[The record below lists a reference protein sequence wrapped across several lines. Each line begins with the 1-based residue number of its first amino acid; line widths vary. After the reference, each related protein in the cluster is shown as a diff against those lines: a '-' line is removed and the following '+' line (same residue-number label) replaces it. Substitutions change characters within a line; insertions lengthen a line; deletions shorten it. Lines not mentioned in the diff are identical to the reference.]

1 MAELQGMPV
10 GRHLEAIVAECRAQN
25 SICGYP
31 ARKMFRG
38 FPGFDFAVDFHGR
51 RPATPLGPASGPH
64 TQMAQ
69 NIVLAF
75 LGGSR
80 IIELKTV
87 QIRDQLR
94 IPRPCIDV
102 RNVGYNI
109 EWSQELRLHE
119 SYQEYVN
126 AWVLLKL
133 IEKLELLGVPAGD
146 PFYATV
152 FDLSVGYDL
161 QGISSPPM
169 QRWLAGMQNAEAAI
183 AAALATL
190 PPAFR
195 HLRHTAIPPKL
206 SDSVTL
212 STFHGC
218 PREEIESIVQHL
230 ISVYGFHVI
239 VKMNPTLL
247 GYETVRHVLHEVLG
261 YTEIQLDPHA
271 FEKDLQF
278 DEAVAMMQRL
288 EAFAAR
294 YGCHVGAKFTNTLV
308 VKNHERIFEDEFIYL
323 SGPPLHVL
331 AMQAMQR
338 FRQAMGAGFHLSF
351 SAGIN
356 KQNFAAAVACNLR
369 PVSTCTD
376 LLKTGGYTRL
386 FDYLKNLQQAMAETG
401 SHTIAEFILASAG
414 GAAASVEAAGEIN
427 TSRIVPA
434 LVHDPQYHARLNR
447 KAPPKINSHLSLF
460 DCITCN
466 KCLPVCP
473 NAANFSLPIGKK
485 SLPLINYRLDAGKLK
500 PMPAGEFVLAQAQQ
514 IANLADFCNDCG
526 NCDTYCP
533 ETGGP
538 FIEKPRFFFTQASFE
553 KSAQGNGFYF
563 AAPDTLRGRIAGQE
577 YQLTRVAAG
586 QKYLFRSQQIEMEL
600 DHNDQPLAF
609 TLVTGAALPDLV
621 DLRPYHILRTLLEGV
636 QGARQVYAA
645 LLLQSAGSQS
655 ADAVPPPISS
665 GFNVVPSS

>member
-10 GRHLEAIVAECRAQN
+10 GRHLEAIVAECRAQG
-25 SICGYP
+25 SMCGYP

-38 FPGFDFAVDFHGR
+38 FPGYDFAVDFHGR

-87 QIRDQLR
+87 QIRDQLQ

-109 EWSQELRLHE
+109 EWSQELRLEE

-183 AAALATL
+183 ATALATL
-190 PPAFR
+190 PPAFS
-195 HLRHTAIPPKL
+195 HLRHTAISPNL

-218 PREEIESIVQHL
+218 PREEIENIVQYL
-230 ISVYGFHVI
+230 ISVHGFHVI

-247 GYETVRHVLHEVLG
+247 GYETVHRVLHEELG

-288 EAFAAR
+288 QAFAGR
-294 YGCHVGAKFTNTLV
+294 HGRHVGAKFTNTLV
-308 VKNHERIFEDEFIYL
+308 VRNHERVFKDEFIYL

-338 FRQAMGAGFHLSF
+338 FRQAMGADFHLSF
-351 SAGIN
+351 SAGIT
-356 KQNFAAAVACNLR
+356 KQNFAHAVACGLR

-386 FDYLKNLQQAMAETG
+386 FDYLKNLKQAMAETG
-401 SHTIAEFILASAG
+401 SRTITEFILASAG
-414 GAAASVEAAGEIN
+414 GTAASVAAAAAAN
-427 TSRIVPA
+427 SSRLVPA
-434 LVHDPQYHARLNR
+434 LVHDPQYQAHMNR
-447 KAPPKINSHLSLF
+447 KTPPKINSHLALF

-485 SLPLINYRLDAGKLK
+485 SRPLINYRIDNGRLT

-533 ETGGP
+533 EAGGP

-553 KSAQGNGFYF
+553 KSAHGNGFCF
-563 AAPDTLRGRIAGQE
+563 AAPDTLRGRLAGEE
-577 YQLTRVAAG
+577 YQLTRAAAG
-586 QKYLFRSQQIEMEL
+586 QKYLFRSPQIEMEF
-600 DHNDQPLAF
+600 DPDDQPLAF
-609 TLVTGAALPDLV
+609 TLAAGAACPVLV
-621 DLRPYHILRTLLEGV
+621 DLKPYHILRTLLDGV
-636 QGARQVYAA
+636 RDARQVYAA
-645 LLLQSAGSQS
+645 ILLQPAGSPSAG
-655 ADAVPPPISS
+655 AVPPPISGDFNNVSS
-665 GFNVVPSS
+665 G

>member
-1 MAELQGMPV
+1 MAELHGIPV
-10 GRHLEAIVAECRAQN
+10 GRHLQAIVSEWRAN
-25 SICGYP
+25 NTICGYP

-38 FPGFDFAVDFHGR
+38 FPGFDFSVAFHGR
-51 RPATPLGPASGPH
+51 RAATPLGPASGPH
-64 TQMAQ
+64 TQLAQ
-69 NIVLAF
+69 NIVLSF
-75 LGGSR
+75 LGGGR

-87 QIRDQLR
+87 QIRDHLQ

-161 QGISSPPM
+161 AGISSPPM

-183 AAALATL
+183 AAALETL
-190 PPAFR
+190 PPALH
-195 HLRHTAIPPKL
+195 HLRHTAIAPNI
-206 SDSVTL
+206 SESVTL

-218 PREEIESIVQHL
+218 PRTEIENIVQHL
-230 ISVYGFHVI
+230 ISTHGFHVI

-247 GYETVRHVLHEVLG
+247 GYDTVRRVLHEELG

-278 DEAVAMMQRL
+278 EEAVAMMQRL
-288 EAFAAR
+288 AAFAGR
-294 YGCHVGAKFTNTLV
+294 HGRCVGAKFTNTLV
-308 VKNHERIFEDEFIYL
+308 VRNHERIFKDEFIYL
-323 SGPPLHVL
+323 SGAPLHVL

-338 FRQAMGAGFHLSF
+338 FREAMGPAFHLSF
-351 SAGIN
+351 SAGIT
-356 KQNFAAAVACNLR
+356 KQNFARAVACNLR

-401 SHTIAEFILASAG
+401 SHTIDEFILASAG
-414 GAAASVEAAGEIN
+414 GTAASVAVAGAIN
-427 TSRIVPA
+427 SGRIVA
-434 LVHDPQYHARLNR
+434 TLAHDPQYHAANHR
-447 KAPPKINSHLSLF
+447 KTPPKIDRHLALF

-473 NAANFSLPIGKK
+473 NAANFSLPIGEKTVEVT
-485 SLPLINYRLDAGKLK
+485 NYRLDNGRLI
-500 PMPAGEFVLAQAQQ
+500 PVPAGRFVLAQARQ

-538 FIEKPRFFFTQASFE
+538 YIEKPRFFFTPASFAR
-553 KSAQGNGFYF
+553 SAQGNGFYF
-563 AAPDTLRGRIAGQE
+563 ATPDTLVGRLADGE
-577 YQLTRVAAG
+577 YQLTRSAAG
-586 QKYLFRSQQIEMEL
+586 QTYLFRTGPLTVEF
-600 DHNDQPLAF
+600 DHNHQPLGF
-609 TLVTGAALPDLV
+609 TLARGAAAPALV
-621 DLRPYHILRTLLEGV
+621 DLRPYHILRTLLDGV
-636 QGARQVYAA
+636 HTARQVYAA
-645 LLLQSAGSQS
+645 LLLQADGGPPAGEMSPPVFN
-655 ADAVPPPISS
+655 DGNAVSPA
-665 GFNVVPSS
+665 